1 MSGTSVDRTVREG
14 VMLDVAVIG
23 GGRSAEHEVSLAS
36 AAAVAAGLD
45 RDRYRVH
52 EFTIDPDGGWR
63 HPIIGSIDAA
73 VAMAGIAACDVAIPM
88 LHGPNGEDGT
98 LAGLLELIGVPYVG
112 SGVRAGA
119 LAMDKW
125 ATKLV
130 AQAVGIPVAPG
141 RLLTA
146 TNRAAGDWNGPVVV
160 KPASCGS
167 SRGVTLVRDPAQLAS
182 AIDHALEFDD
192 RVLLEQFVV
201 GREVDLA
208 VLCGPGGASTPA
220 PALEITRAD
229 IFGFDEKY
237 GGGAQFTVPAAIP
250 DEDLWMLRAHATR
263 IAEALGCR
271 GIIRADFFLTEDGPV
286 LGEVNTTPG
295 FTAQS
300 QVPRMFAAA
309 GVDYAAL
316 LDLLISSALPDPAL
330 PDPAPFATLGDK
342 RPTLEVRA

>member
-1 MSGTSVDRTVREG
+1 MTETI
-14 VMLDVAVIG
+14 LDVAVIG

-36 AAAVAAGLD
+36 AAAVAAALD
-45 RDRYRVH
+45 RSRYRVH
-52 EFTIDPDGGWR
+52 EFTIDPNGGWL
-63 HPIIGSIDAA
+63 HPIAGSVDAA
-73 VAMAGIAACDVAIPM
+73 RAVAAIAACDVAIPM

-98 LAGLLELIGVPYVG
+98 IAGLLELIGVPFVG

-119 LAMDKW
+119 IAMDKW

-130 AQAVGIPVAPG
+130 AEAVGIPVARG
-141 RLLTA
+141 RLLSA
-146 TNRAAGDWNGPVVV
+146 TNRHAGEWNGPVVV

-167 SRGVTLVRDPAQLAS
+167 SRGVTFVRTPERLAA
-182 AIDHALEFDD
+182 AIEHALEFDD
-192 RVLLEQFVV
+192 RVLVEELVV

-208 VLCGPGGASTPA
+208 VLCGPAGASTPA

-229 IFGFDEKY
+229 IFGFDDKY

-250 DEDLWMLRAHATR
+250 DEDLWMLRAHAIR

-271 GIIRADFFLTEDGPV
+271 GVIRADFFLTEDGPV
-286 LGEVNTTPG
+286 LNEVNTTPG

-316 LDLLISSALPDPAL
+316 LDLLITEALNDTAV
-330 PDPAPFATLGDK
+330 FATLEDQ
-342 RPTLEVRA
+342 RPTMEVPA